1 MEGVCGG
8 QVETLT
14 EDAIQFLVK
23 LDSHFELR
31 RQALLANRRL
41 RQRELDAGELPAFLT
56 DTATIRRQNWKV
68 AKIPADLEDRR
79 VEITGPVD
87 RKMVIN
93 ALNSGANVFMADF
106 EDANSPTWK
115 NNIEGQANVRDAI
128 AGTIAFDSPEGM
140 NYRLNVKIVMWL
152 TRLHGRPCGVNA
164 SRRPAYHPIPS
175 ST

>member
-79 VEITGPVD
+79 VETTGPVD
-87 RKMVIN
+87 RHMVII

-106 EDANSPTWK
+106 EDANSPTWR
-115 NNIEGQANVRDAI
+115 NNIEGQINVRDAV
-128 AGTIAFDSPEGM
+128 AGTITHESPEGKSYQLAEKTAVLM
-140 NYRLNVKIVMWL
+140 V
-152 TRLHGRPCGVNA
+152 RPRG
-164 SRRPAYHPIPS
+164 
-175 ST
+175 